1 MNQYFDKKPHLNK
14 NDIDKNM
21 LNVIDVIRGKLFYN
35 EEIDVGNRYITTF
48 IAAENYILLVTV
60 TYCSR
65 FLNIKGLQKFVYNI
79 IVFHY
84 TNKFKEKT
92 FLNNFVVT

>member
-1 MNQYFDKKPHLNK
+1 MSY
-14 NDIDKNM
+14 M
-21 LNVIDVIRGKLFYN
+21 YVTRGKLFYD